1 MKHFR
6 LFAILLL
13 LVCKW
18 TTVAHGQTQEPAI
31 NIEFTDIPLSEAISR
46 IEKSSKYTFF
56 YDAKQTDLTLR
67 VSLHAKQLPISAALR
82 QMLAPTGLDFTISER
97 QIALIPAAR
106 KTPAGS
112 RTITGTVN
120 DSHELPL
127 AGVAV
132 TLEGDNTRGTVS
144 GNNGSFT
151 ITVPDADAVLS
162 FTYLGYI
169 SKKVSVPVSQN
180 SLEVFLAEDAV
191 RMEDVVVVGYGT
203 QKKVNLTGA
212 ITTVDDTQLANRSAP
227 SVAHMLQGAVPG
239 LTISTSS
246 GRPGNSADLN
256 IRGITSINGG
266 SPLVLIDGAE
276 GDLMKL
282 NPNDVASI
290 SVIKDASAAAIY
302 GARAAYGVVLVTT
315 KEGDD
320 SDKTRVSYS
329 GRWGWNSPTTSTDYE
344 TRGYYSVYVN
354 DLFWHADAGTNYT
367 NYTEQDMMELWA
379 RRNDKVENPERPWVK
394 IDQRDGRDTYVYYA
408 NFDWYHYLFKDEH
421 PSTSHSVSLSGGNS
435 KVKYMLSGN
444 YYSEEGLFRQ
454 DPDRLQRIN
463 FRSKI
468 SFDINKWLKISN
480 NTSYYNYQYY
490 YPGPSGVNTAFSL
503 GTVHALASMMPY
515 NPDGTSVYYTSLS
528 KYSIMDGLPTIMNK
542 GGQNEYALMGFFG
555 RLNYDYKGKY
565 LVEVSGRYDGTSRFK
580 RGHRWGFFPSFSLGW
595 RISEEPFFEGIREKF
610 NNFKIRYSYGQL
622 GNQNVGYYDYI
633 RKISIGNQN
642 YLFGGDKPT
651 TATISAP
658 VASNLSWETSIHN
671 NLGVDMSFLNNRLAF
686 SADFYIRD
694 TKDMLTSG
702 VALPSVY
709 GADSPKMNS
718 ADLRTKGYELSL
730 SWRDEFQLLRRPF
743 TYSVTVTFND
753 YVTDITKY
761 DNPDRTFAKS
771 YYEGMRW
778 GEIWGYRIGGL
789 FATDAEA
796 AGYAVDQ
803 TAVNNRINAA
813 AGSERG
819 LHAGDLKFLDLD
831 GDNVISIG
839 KNTVDDPGDRE
850 IIGNSQ
856 PRFHYGT
863 TLSMSWAGIDFSIFF
878 QGIGRRHWY
887 PKANTIA
894 FWGPYA
900 RPYASWIPKDF
911 HEMYWSEENP
921 DAYFPRPRGYVALS
935 GTNRELTAVNDR
947 YMQNIRYCRLKNLT
961 IGYTL
966 PKKWTRK
973 VLIENLRVYF
983 TGENLATW
991 SPIHSDYIDPEM
1003 AAMNDEMRTYPWQKT
1018 YMFGVDVTF

>member
-1 MKHFR
+1 M
-6 LFAILLL
+6 
-13 LVCKW
+13 
-18 TTVAHGQTQEPAI
+18 
-31 NIEFTDIPLSEAISR
+31 
-46 IEKSSKYTFF
+46 
-56 YDAKQTDLTLR
+56 
-67 VSLHAKQLPISAALR
+67 
-82 QMLAPTGLDFTISER
+82 
-97 QIALIPAAR
+97 
-106 KTPAGS
+106 
-112 RTITGTVN
+112 
-120 DSHELPL
+120 
-127 AGVAV
+127 
-132 TLEGDNTRGTVS
+132 
-144 GNNGSFT
+144 
-151 ITVPDADAVLS
+151 
-162 FTYLGYI
+162 
-169 SKKVSVPVSQN
+169 
-180 SLEVFLAEDAV
+180 
-191 RMEDVVVVGYGT
+191 
-203 QKKVNLTGA
+203 
-212 ITTVDDTQLANRSAP
+212 
-227 SVAHMLQGAVPG
+227 
-239 LTISTSS
+239 
-246 GRPGNSADLN
+246 
-256 IRGITSINGG
+256 
-266 SPLVLIDGAE
+266 
-276 GDLMKL
+276 
-282 NPNDVASI
+282 
-290 SVIKDASAAAIY
+290 
-302 GARAAYGVVLVTT
+302 
-315 KEGDD
+315 
-320 SDKTRVSYS
+320 
-329 GRWGWNSPTTSTDYE
+329 
-344 TRGYYSVYVN
+344 
-354 DLFWHADAGTNYT
+354 
-367 NYTEQDMMELWA
+367 
-379 RRNDKVENPERPWVK
+379 
-394 IDQRDGRDTYVYYA
+394 
-408 NFDWYHYLFKDEH
+408 
-421 PSTSHSVSLSGGNS
+421 
-435 KVKYMLSGN
+435 
-444 YYSEEGLFRQ
+444 
-454 DPDRLQRIN
+454 
-463 FRSKI
+463 
-468 SFDINKWLKISN
+468 
-480 NTSYYNYQYY
+480 
-490 YPGPSGVNTAFSL
+490 
-503 GTVHALASMMPY
+503 
-515 NPDGTSVYYTSLS
+515 
-528 KYSIMDGLPTIMNK
+528 
-542 GGQNEYALMGFFG
+542 
-555 RLNYDYKGKY
+555 
-565 LVEVSGRYDGTSRFK
+565 EVSGRYDGTSRFK
-580 RGHRWGFFPSFSLGW
+580 RGHRWGFFPRSRSDGASRKSLSS
-595 RISEEPFFEGIREKF
+595 RASAKKF

-863 TLSMSWAGIDFSIFF
+863 TLSMSWAGIDFFDLLSGHRTPPLVS
-878 QGIGRRHWY
+878 QSQYDRLLGTLCPSVCELDSQRLPRDVLERRES
-887 PKANTIA
+887 
-894 FWGPYA
+894 
-900 RPYASWIPKDF
+900 RRLL
-911 HEMYWSEENP
+911 
-921 DAYFPRPRGYVALS
+921 PRPRGYVALS

-973 VLIENLRVYF
+973 VLIEKPSRLLHGERISPHGRPF
-983 TGENLATW
+983 T
-991 SPIHSDYIDPEM
+991 
-1003 AAMNDEMRTYPWQKT
+1003 RTISIPKWPP
-1018 YMFGVDVTF
+1018 